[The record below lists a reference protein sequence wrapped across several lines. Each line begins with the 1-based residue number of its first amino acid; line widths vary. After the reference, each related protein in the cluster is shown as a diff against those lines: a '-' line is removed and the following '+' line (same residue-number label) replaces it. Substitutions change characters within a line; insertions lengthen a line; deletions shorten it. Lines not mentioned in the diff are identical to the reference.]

1 VRFRLL
7 PSDDRFFEL
16 FNDAATNVVTCG
28 RRLRELLESAGPAGD
43 TDIQPIIA
51 CEQHGDEVTREIMR
65 RLNTS
70 FVTPF
75 DREDIHA
82 LAEELDD
89 VVDDML
95 EVAYRLDLGDRDVA
109 AMPELKQQA
118 DVLVLM
124 AEEVALLVAGLE
136 SMQRLR
142 PHLDSVDRL
151 ESEGDAI
158 YRQALRRLY
167 SDQFKA
173 RATLYWKDMVEAME
187 RALDTMEDI
196 SDVVEAI
203 ALKHA

>member
-7 PSDDRFFEL
+7 PSDERFFDL
-16 FNDAATNVVTCG
+16 FNAAAANVAECS
-28 RRLRELLESAGPAGD
+28 RRLRELVEQPGPGGGATVD
-43 TDIQPIIA
+43 AVIA
-51 CEQHGDEVTREIMR
+51 CEHQGDELTHEILR

-95 EVAYRLDLGDRDVA
+95 EVAYRLQLADRDTA
-109 AMPELKQQA
+109 TMPELKQQA
-118 DVLVLM
+118 D
-124 AEEVALLVAGLE
+124 LLVQMADEVVGMAAGLE
-136 SMQRLR
+136 SMQGLQ
-142 PHLDSVDRL
+142 PHLDAVDRL

-158 YRQALRRLY
+158 YRHALRRIY
-167 SDQFKA
+167 SDEFKA
-173 RATLYWKDMVEAME
+173 RASLYWKDVVESME
-187 RALDTMEDI
+187 DALNTVEDI
-196 SDVVEAI
+196 SDIVEAI

>member
-1 VRFRLL
+1 VRVRLL
-7 PSDDRFFEL
+7 PTDDRFFEL
-16 FNDAATNVVTCG
+16 FNDAATNVAACG
-28 RRLRELLESAGPAGD
+28 RRLHELVDQANGGD
-43 TDIQPIIA
+43 EAMGAVVA
-51 CEQHGDEVTREIMR
+51 CEQRGDELTREILR

-82 LAEELDD
+82 LAEEIDD

-95 EVAYRLDLGDRDVA
+95 EVAYRLDLGDRDTS

-124 AEEVALLVAGLE
+124 ADEIVQMIAALE
-136 SMQRLR
+136 SMKGLG
-142 PHLDSVDRL
+142 PHLDAVDRL
-151 ESEGDAI
+151 ESEGDTI
-158 YRQALRRLY
+158 YRNALRRLY
-167 SDQFKA
+167 SDEFKA
-173 RATLYWKDMVEAME
+173 RATLYWKDVVEAME
-187 RALDTMEDI
+187 HALDTMEDI

>member
-16 FNDAATNVVTCG
+16 FNDAATNVAACA
-28 RRLRELLESAGPAGD
+28 RRLRELVTAGGPEDAEVL
-43 TDIQPIIA
+43 TA
-51 CEQHGDEVTREIMR
+51 VVECEQRGDELTREIMR

-95 EVAYRLDLGDRDVA
+95 EVGYRLELGDRDVS

-124 AEEVALLVAGLE
+124 TDEVVAMIAALE
-136 SMQRLR
+136 SMKGLR
-142 PHLDSVDRL
+142 PHLDAVDRL
-151 ESEGDAI
+151 ESEGDLI
-158 YRQALRRLY
+158 FRHALRRLY
-167 SDQFKA
+167 SDEFKA
-173 RATLYWKDMVEAME
+173 RATLYWKDVVEAME
-187 RALDTMEDI
+187 HAIDTLEDI

>member
-1 VRFRLL
+1 
-7 PSDDRFFEL
+7 
-16 FNDAATNVVTCG
+16 
-28 RRLRELLESAGPAGD
+28 
-43 TDIQPIIA
+43 
-51 CEQHGDEVTREIMR
+51 MR

-82 LAEELDD
+82 LAEVLDD

-118 DVLVLM
+118 DLLVQM
-124 AEEVALLVAGLE
+124 ATEIAAAVAGLK
-136 SMQRLR
+136 SMKGLR
-142 PHLDSVDRL
+142 EHLDAVDRL

-158 YRQALRRLY
+158 YRHALRRLF
-167 SDQFKA
+167 SDEFKA
-173 RATLYWKDMVEAME
+173 RATLYWKDVVEAME
-187 RALDTMEDI
+187 HAIDTIEDI
-196 SDVVEAI
+196 SDIVESI

>member
-7 PSDDRFFEL
+7 PTDEGFFEL
-16 FNDAATNVVTCG
+16 FDSAAANVLECSY
-28 RRLRELLESAGPAGD
+28 RLRELLEQGSFGGASTLGAVVV
-43 TDIQPIIA
+43 
-51 CEQHGDEVTREIMR
+51 CEQRGDELTRSIMR

-95 EVAYRLDLGDRDVA
+95 EVAYRMELGDRDVA

-118 DVLVLM
+118 DVLVQM
-124 AEEVALLVAGLE
+124 AVEVVEMTAGLR
-136 SMQRLR
+136 SMKGLQQ
-142 PHLDSVDRL
+142 HLDAVDRL
-151 ESEGDAI
+151 ESEGDVI
-158 YRQALRRLY
+158 YRQALRRIY
-167 SDQFKA
+167 SADFKA
-173 RATLYWKDMVEAME
+173 RAALYWKDVIEAME
-187 RALDTMEDI
+187 DALDTMEDY

-203 ALKHA
+203 ALKHS